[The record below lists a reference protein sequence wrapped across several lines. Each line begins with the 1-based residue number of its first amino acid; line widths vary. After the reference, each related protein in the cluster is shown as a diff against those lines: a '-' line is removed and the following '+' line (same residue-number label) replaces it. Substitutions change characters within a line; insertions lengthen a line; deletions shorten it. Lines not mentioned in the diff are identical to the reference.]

1 MAILQ
6 VDAFR
11 GKMTGGGA
19 RANLFEVNVNYPGA
33 AGGDTELTN
42 FMCRAAQLPGIT
54 MNPVEVPFR
63 GRLVKFPGDRTFEDW
78 TMTIYNDTNFGVR
91 DAFETWMNSMN
102 THLSNIGL
110 NIDNAGYGTYLADIE
125 VNQLNEAGSTVKK
138 YKLRNA
144 FPTIVSPIE
153 LSYDQTTAIEEFT
166 VTLTYDYWTN
176 DNTL

>member
-42 FMCRAAQLPGIT
+42 FMCRAAQLPGVT

-78 TMTIYNDTNFGVR
+78 TMTVYNDTNFGVR
-91 DAFETWMNSMN
+91 DAFESWMNSMN
-102 THLSNIGL
+102 THLTNVGL

-125 VNQLNEAGSTVKK
+125 VNQLNESGSTVKR

-153 LSYDQTTAIEEFT
+153 LSYDQTTAIEEFQ

>member
-42 FMCRAAQLPGIT
+42 FMCRAAQLPGVT

-63 GRLVKFPGDRTFEDW
+63 GRMVKFPGDRTFEDW
-78 TMTIYNDTNFGVR
+78 TMTVYNDTNFGVR
-91 DAFETWMNSMN
+91 DAFEAWMNSMN
-102 THLSNIGL
+102 THLSNVGVVV
-110 NIDNAGYGTYLADIE
+110 DNAGYGTYLADIE

>member
-19 RANLFEVNVNYPGA
+19 RANLFEVNVNFPGV

-42 FMCRAAQLPGIT
+42 FMCKATSLPGVT
-54 MNPVEVPFR
+54 MAPVEVPFR
-63 GRLVKFPGDRTFEDW
+63 GRMVKFPGDRTFEEW
-78 TMTIYNDTNFGVR
+78 TMTVYNDTNFTIR
-91 DAFETWMNSMN
+91 DSFETWMNAMN
-102 THLSNIGL
+102 THLSNVGL
-110 NIDNAGYGTYLADIE
+110 VVDNAGYGTYLADIE
-125 VNQLNEAGSTVKK
+125 VSQLNESGSTVKK

-144 FPTIVSPIE
+144 FPTSISAIE

-166 VTLTYDYWTN
+166 INLSYDYWTN

>member
-19 RANLFEVNVNYPGA
+19 RANLFEVNVNFPGV

-42 FMCRAAQLPGIT
+42 FMCRAAQLPGVT

-63 GRLVKFPGDRTFEDW
+63 GRIVKFPGDRTFEDW
-78 TMTIYNDTNFGVR
+78 TMTIYNDTNFTVR
-91 DAFETWMNSMN
+91 DSFETWANAMN

-110 NIDNAGYGTYLADIE
+110 VVDNAGYGTYLADIE
-125 VNQLNEAGSTVKK
+125 VNQLNEAGNSVKK

-153 LSYDQTTAIEEFT
+153 LAYDQTTQIEEFQ
-166 VTLTYDYWTN
+166 VTLAYDYWTN
-176 DNTL
+176 DNTT

>member
-42 FMCRAAQLPGIT
+42 FMCRAAQLPGVT

-78 TMTIYNDTNFGVR
+78 TMTVYNDTNFGVR
-91 DAFETWMNSMN
+91 DAFEAWMNSMN
-102 THLSNIGL
+102 THLSNVGL

>member
-42 FMCRAAQLPGIT
+42 FMCRAAQLPGVT

-63 GRLVKFPGDRTFEDW
+63 GRMVKFPGDRTFDDW
-78 TMTIYNDTNFGVR
+78 TMTVYNDTNFGVR
-91 DAFETWMNSMN
+91 DAFESWMNSMN
-102 THLSNIGL
+102 THLSNVGL
-110 NIDNAGYGTYLADIE
+110 VVDNAGYGTYLADIE

>member
-42 FMCRAAQLPGIT
+42 FMCRAAQLPGVT

-63 GRLVKFPGDRTFEDW
+63 GRMVKFPGDRTFEDW
-78 TMTIYNDTNFGVR
+78 TMTVYNDTNFGVR
-91 DAFETWMNSMN
+91 DAFESWMNSMN
-102 THLSNIGL
+102 THLSNVGL
-110 NIDNAGYGTYLADIE
+110 VVDNAGYGTYLADIE

-176 DNTL
+176 DNTF

>member
-78 TMTIYNDTNFGVR
+78 TMTVYNDTNFGVR

-102 THLSNIGL
+102 THLSNVGL

-125 VNQLNEAGSTVKK
+125 VNQLNESGSTVKK

>member
-42 FMCRAAQLPGIT
+42 FMCRAAQLPGVT

-78 TMTIYNDTNFGVR
+78 TMTVYNDTNFGVR

-102 THLSNIGL
+102 THLSNVGVVV
-110 NIDNAGYGTYLADIE
+110 DNAGYGTYLADIE

>member
-42 FMCRAAQLPGIT
+42 FMCRAAQLPGVT

-78 TMTIYNDTNFGVR
+78 TMTVYNDTNFGVR

-102 THLSNIGL
+102 THLSNVGL

-125 VNQLNEAGSTVKK
+125 VNQLNESGSTVKK

>member
-19 RANLFEVNVNYPGA
+19 RANLFAVNVNFPGI

-42 FMCRAAQLPGIT
+42 FMCRSTSLPGIA
-54 MNPVEVPFR
+54 MAPVEVPFR
-63 GRLVKFPGDRTFEDW
+63 GRIVKFPGDRTFENW
-78 TMTIYNDTNFGVR
+78 SMTVYNDTNFTVR
-91 DAFETWMNSMN
+91 DSFETWMNAMN
-102 THLSNIGL
+102 THLSNVGL
-110 NIDNAGYGTYLADIE
+110 VVDNAGYGTYLADIE
-125 VNQLNEAGSTVKK
+125 VNQLNEAGNSVKK

-144 FPTIVSPIE
+144 FPVNVSAIE

-166 VTLTYDYWTN
+166 IELAYDYWTN
-176 DNTL
+176 DNTA

>member
-42 FMCRAAQLPGIT
+42 FMCRAAQLPGVT

-78 TMTIYNDTNFGVR
+78 TMTVYNDTNFGVR
-91 DAFETWMNSMN
+91 DAFEAWMNSMN
-102 THLSNIGL
+102 THLSNVGL

-125 VNQLNEAGSTVKK
+125 VNQLNESGSTVKK